1 MVLPL
6 IGSFL
11 GSAFLP
17 TVFSGMSPLV
27 AGAVGSGLGSLAQ
40 GDSLGDAI
48 TTGFTSFLGGKLL
61 SGFGSD
67 AAKAARFD
75 EVTKALPEGVGME
88 MTGSGSMFNPKA
100 VGFDA
105 ETLGTIGKEGGLG
118 VMDAGMQLAKA
129 NPMAAAGLAGGTMLA
144 EASKAQPTGMPD
156 PYADYQ
162 RTETMPYQQNPQ
174 FPGGP
179 SMSGQEFNYGF
190 YNPSAAQLQTQVL
203 NTGGI
208 VSNAGSNYENIMKRR
223 KEVNKMYMGGSPFQ
237 MMGQALAS
245 RIQQEGMQRVGP
257 FVEEVEGMA
266 RERFGED
273 IVGQPAQGQGIK
285 GGAGPR
291 IMSPRSFTPTMV
303 RPSVMIPQGTTDE
316 QSSAAAQAYKRDFGG
331 KGGSNAFGGGTRQK
345 LMAAMMAEGG
355 EVKPTSAEQQMLGG
369 NEKDIIVNAVNAVK
383 GNLPEE
389 QASIA
394 LAMFVQQYGEDALRQ
409 LVSDTQEGKFDGIGG
424 KADGMVEGG
433 GDGMSDSVPA
443 TIDGQEDLLVSRDEY
458 VIDAPT
464 VAMIGNGS
472 SEAGADKLDK
482 MREDVRKAATG
493 SSIQPKQIDAEEVMS
508 RAIA

>member
-17 TVFSGMSPLV
+17 TIFSGMSPLV

-48 TTGFTSFLGGKLL
+48 STGFTSFLGGKLL

-88 MTGSGSMFNPKA
+88 MAGSGSMINPKA
-100 VGFDA
+100 IGFDA

-129 NPMAAAGLAGGTMLA
+129 NPAAAAGLAGGTMLA
-144 EASKAQPTGMPD
+144 QSAKMQPTGMTD

-179 SMSGQEFNYGF
+179 NMRGQEFNYGF
-190 YNPSAAQLQTQVL
+190 YNPSAGQLQTQVL

-208 VSNAGSNYENIMKRR
+208 VSNAGTNYNKIMERR
-223 KEVNKMYMGGSPFQ
+223 NEVNKMFMGGSPFQ

-245 RIQQEGMQRVGP
+245 RIQQEGMQQVGP

-266 RERFGED
+266 RERFGDD
-273 IVGQPAQGQGIK
+273 IIGQSAQGQGIK

-291 IMSPRSFTPTMV
+291 MMPRSFTPTMV
-303 RPSVMIPQGTTDE
+303 KPSVLIPQGTTDE
-316 QSSAAAQAYKRDFGG
+316 QSKSAYEAAKSGIGG
-331 KGGSNAFGGGTRQK
+331 KGGAFRGGSRQR
-345 LMAAMMAEGG
+345 LIPQMMMMAEGG
-355 EVKPTSAEQQMLGG
+355 EVKPTSAEQEMIGG

-409 LVSDTQEGKFDGIGG
+409 LVSDTQEGKFDSIGG
-424 KADGMVEGG
+424 KADGMIEGG

-493 SSIQPKQIDAEEVMS
+493 SRIQPKQIDAEEVMG